1 MSDELTDFFGA
12 TFHQD
17 WKLDA
22 SSPEDAIE
30 LYRQD
35 ASKEE
40 LKRLTRRIESEL
52 IGSRLSDDELLDHL
66 YSEFGSHYY
75 TKGAGL
81 SAREWLLRVVAQL
94 RGER

>member
-1 MSDELTDFFGA
+1 MRNELSDFFGA

-17 WKLDA
+17 WELEV

-30 LYRQD
+30 LFRKD

-40 LKRLTRRIESEL
+40 LKRLTQRIESEL
-52 IGSRLSDDELLDHL
+52 IASQLSDDELLDHL